1 MEQYKNYYENKLL
14 AAMMQVGDDASEKA
28 QTDIIEEYT
37 NIRFKACML
46 NSNFAK
52 QVRSSDNG
60 HLYLKVL
67 RERVVDEL
75 GLTTE
80 PKIED
85 MLFKNMTEK
94 S

>member
-1 MEQYKNYYENKLL
+1 
-14 AAMMQVGDDASEKA
+14 
-28 QTDIIEEYT
+28 
-37 NIRFKACML
+37 ML